1 MFRIFNNLKVQYLL
15 FLGFG
20 LLIVL
25 TLGMGFF
32 AIEQQKLLSGLTQK
46 MHDHP
51 LTVSNAVRDVDIGI
65 TKMRARLLNIGNPE
79 KDFAFIKS
87 DIAAEEKLVHEAFK
101 TIYDRFLGDKDDVD
115 NLKRLFEEWKAIRDE
130 IIAWDEEG
138 KHDIAIQAVFSGKG
152 YKHLTALRAASAKL
166 MVFADGKATEF
177 LKMANTQAT
186 DSKILIWTVMF
197 VMAVVGAFIA
207 FFVARLITKP
217 LNSTILVSRQIAMG
231 NLNNDIDT
239 SAKNELGQLASA
251 FDDMQTQL
259 RERIE
264 EDKRI
269 ADEALRIN
277 RALDNVT
284 TNVII
289 SDSHYNIIY
298 LNNAAQNLFTS
309 AENKIRTDIVGF
321 DASNI
326 VGKNIDFFHKNPDHQ
341 QQLLGQLT
349 NSHSSTLKVGGLT
362 LDSTITPVISSDGE
376 RLGVVMEINNRT
388 DEVAI
393 EEEVNSV
400 VHKAAQ
406 GDFSQRV
413 DLKNKSGFFKT
424 ISESLNQIMDFNQ
437 RMIDDMIRL
446 FSALAQGDLTKK
458 IDRNYTGIFEQLKN
472 DANATVNRLTEIML
486 VIQRAADEVNK
497 AAEEIS
503 QGNTSLSQRTEEQAA
518 SLEETA
524 ASMEEMTSSVQQ
536 NADNARQA
544 TQLAASARDR
554 ATRGGQVVN
563 LAVDAMSRISTSS
576 KKVTDII
583 GVINDI
589 AFQTNLLALN
599 AAVEAARA
607 GEQGRGF
614 AVVASEVRSL
624 AQRSAEAAKEIKG
637 LIEDSVNKVT
647 EGTKL
652 VNESGTTLKEIMDAV
667 KKVSDIVS
675 EISAASQEQSSGI
688 HQVNKAIGQMDEMT
702 QQNAS
707 LVQEAASASESMNDQ
722 SRNLKKEISF
732 FTIGRN

>member
-1 MFRIFNNLKVQYLL
+1 M
-15 FLGFG
+15 GFG
-20 LLIVL
+20 LVILL
-25 TLGMGFF
+25 TVVMGFF
-32 AIEQQKLLSGLTQK
+32 AIEHQKLLSNLTEK
-46 MHDHP
+46 MHRHP
-51 LTVSNAVRDVDIGI
+51 LTVSNAMRDVDIRLNRI
-65 TKMRARLLNIGNPE
+65 RAEMLTMLALDNEATSISLE
-79 KDFAFIKS
+79 KVKS
-87 DIAAEEKLVHEAFK
+87 TIDGHVAVIEEKFK
-101 TIYDRFLGDKDDVD
+101 IINERFLGNDSDVK
-115 NLKRLFEEWKAIRDE
+115 NLKNLIDGWKSTRDE
-130 IIAWDEEG
+130 IMKLEESG
-138 KHDIAIQAVFSGKG
+138 AHEAAVTAIIEGAGRDRFAEIREAMVKITDFANEKAESFLESAQEQAVKSKSFI
-152 YKHLTALRAASAKL
+152 L
-166 MVFADGKATEF
+166 MV
-177 LKMANTQAT
+177 
-186 DSKILIWTVMF
+186 ILCVTIAGM
-197 VMAVVGAFIA
+197 FIA
-207 FFVARLITKP
+207 YFVARLITKP
-217 LNSTILVSRQIAMG
+217 LNATIDISREIAVG
-231 NLNNDIDT
+231 NLNNQIDT

-251 FDDMQTQL
+251 FNDMQTQL

-289 SDSHYNIIY
+289 SDSHYSIIY
-298 LNNAAQNLFTS
+298 LNKAAQNLFRVG
-309 AENKIRTDIVGF
+309 ENKIRNDIPGF
-321 DASNI
+321 DANQI
-326 VGKNIDFFHKNPDHQ
+326 VGKNIDFFHKNPEHQ
-341 QQLLGQLT
+341 QQLLDQLT
-349 NSHSSTLKVGGLT
+349 GSHSSTLKVGGFT
-362 LDSTITPVISSDGE
+362 LDSMVTPVISSEGE

-388 DEVAI
+388 EEVAV
-393 EEEVNSV
+393 EEEVNGV

-406 GDFSQRV
+406 GDFSQRIN
-413 DLKNKSGFFKT
+413 LQNKTGFFKT

-437 RMIDDMIRL
+437 GMIDDMIRL

-458 IDRNYTGIFEQLKN
+458 IDRNYTGVFEQLKN
-472 DANATVNRLTEIML
+472 DANTTVNKLTEIML
-486 VIQRAADEVNK
+486 IIQQAADEVNK

-503 QGNTSLSQRTEEQAA
+503 QGNSSLSQRTEEQAA

-544 TQLAASARDR
+544 TQLAASARER
-554 ATRGGQVVN
+554 ATKGGQVVN

-647 EGTKL
+647 EGTQL
-652 VNESGTTLKEIMDAV
+652 VNESGKTLKEIMDAV

-707 LVQEAASASESMNDQ
+707 LVQEAASASESMSEQ
-722 SRNLKKEISF
+722 ARNLKKEISF
-732 FTIGRN
+732 FSIGSMNIN